1 MIHPDITS
9 QQREIL
15 NRKSADAIQVGGEH
29 YKTMVI
35 EPWEV
40 MRHVLT
46 HEEFV
51 GFLKGNIIKYGM
63 RQGRKADGSDD
74 GEKAKHYAQKLS
86 EILDGLAGF

>member
-1 MIHPDITS
+1 MGEHIATLKHEP
-9 QQREIL
+9 
-15 NRKSADAIQVGGEH
+15 ADSKQVGGQH
-29 YKTMVI
+29 YKTMQI

-46 HEEFV
+46 REEFV

-74 GEKAKHYAQKLS
+74 GDKAQHYAQKLS
-86 EILDGLAGF
+86 EIQDGFAGF

>member
-1 MIHPDITS
+1 MSEHIATIKHEP
-9 QQREIL
+9 
-15 NRKSADAIQVGGEH
+15 ADSKQVGGQH
-29 YKTMVI
+29 YKTMAI

-46 HEEFV
+46 PEEFI

-63 RQGRKADGSDD
+63 RQGRKIDGSDD

-86 EILDGLAGF
+86 EIQDGYAGF